1 MVTYFY
7 SDHWISLL
15 IVPKWGKVW
24 ALDSLNHDN
33 KTYKD
38 FLGVIVPKWGK
49 VWALDSLDHDN
60 KTYKDFLGV
69 LNQ

>member
-15 IVPKWGKVW
+15 
-24 ALDSLNHDN
+24 
-33 KTYKD
+33 
-38 FLGVIVPKWGK
+38 IVPKWGK